1 MNGAESGKA
10 PWHLWAVGILT
21 LLWNGSGTYTFVMA
35 QLGMLSG
42 LSAEQVAY
50 YAAQPMWAVVSTDTA
65 LFCAV
70 AAGFALLLRRRA
82 ALWLFAISLIAILL
96 SNAYELLA
104 GVSRMLVSQ
113 DAIILTVTVVIIAT
127 LQLVYSWAMSRR
139 GVLK

>member
-1 MNGAESGKA
+1 MRSKKRQER
-10 PWHLWAVGILT
+10 V
-21 LLWNGSGTYTFVMA
+21 
-35 QLGMLSG
+35 
-42 LSAEQVAY
+42 
-50 YAAQPMWAVVSTDTA
+50 WAVVSTDTA

-82 ALWLFAISLIAILL
+82 ALWLFAISLISILL
-96 SNAYELLA
+96 SNAFELLA
-104 GVSRMLVSQ
+104 GVSQMLVSQ